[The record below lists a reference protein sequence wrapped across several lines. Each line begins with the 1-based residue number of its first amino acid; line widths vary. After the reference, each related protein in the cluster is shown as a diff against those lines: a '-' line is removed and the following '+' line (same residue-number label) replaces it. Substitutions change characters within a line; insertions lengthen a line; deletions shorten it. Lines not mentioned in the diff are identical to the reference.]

1 MQAKVNSRE
10 TAGSSEKMFNYNLS
24 WEKGN
29 VVSVSPR
36 ATLKEAVKL
45 MKDQQVG
52 DVLVIDQEAGRE
64 SLQGIITDR
73 DIALCLAEDVDFQD
87 LKVSDIM
94 STSVVTASQE
104 DDFFKLVSLMNQQ
117 GVTRLPLLDNKGHVV
132 GVVTAKNLLELLV
145 KSLFE
150 VTQISEQ
157 QQENERNQQ
166 QH

>member
-1 MQAKVNSRE
+1 MQAKVNSQE
-10 TAGSSEKMFNYNLS
+10 ASGSEKTFNYNLS

-29 VVSVSPR
+29 VVSVSPN

-45 MKDQQVG
+45 MKDKQVG
-52 DVLVIDQEAGRE
+52 DVLVINPQSKID

-73 DIALCLAEDVDFQD
+73 DIALCLAEEVDFQD

-94 STSVVTASQE
+94 STSVVTASQS
-104 DDFFKLVSLMNQQ
+104 DDFFKLVSLMNQH
-117 GVTRLPLLDNKGHVV
+117 GVTRLPLLDTQGKVV

-157 QQENERNQQ
+157 QQENERNNQ